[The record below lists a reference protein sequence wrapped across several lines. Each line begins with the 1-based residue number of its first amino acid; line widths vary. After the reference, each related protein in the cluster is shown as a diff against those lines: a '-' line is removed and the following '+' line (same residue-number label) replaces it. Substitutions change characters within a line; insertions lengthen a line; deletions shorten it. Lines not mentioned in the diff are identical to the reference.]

1 MGIVELYP
9 ALYTHCYDDNFLC
22 TQPISFVDDILEI
35 VNRDKLQALTDHLN
49 SADPSNS
56 IKFTDEREEDN
67 KTACFY
73 VLITRRGDGTV
84 KLLVYRKSSHT
95 DQYLSF
101 HSHHPLHHKLGVI
114 RTLMDRC
121 RNIVSE
127 EEDRKLEEQH
137 IMNALERCGYLRWT
151 FMKVKKQMNNNKEKT
166 KRREKHERS
175 KGLVVIPYVKGIS
188 EPLERIYRKHNI
200 STAMRPHMTLRKIL
214 VHPKDKRE
222 KKEQSSVVHVY
233 SIPCID
239 CGLYRRDRKADWGE
253 EEGTSG

>member
-1 MGIVELYP
+1 
-9 ALYTHCYDDNFLC
+9 
-22 TQPISFVDDILEI
+22 
-35 VNRDKLQALTDHLN
+35 
-49 SADPSNS
+49 
-56 IKFTDEREEDN
+56 
-67 KTACFY
+67 
-73 VLITRRGDGTV
+73 
-84 KLLVYRKSSHT
+84 
-95 DQYLSF
+95 
-101 HSHHPLHHKLGVI
+101 
-114 RTLMDRC
+114 MDRC

-175 KGLVVIPYVKGIS
+175 KGLVVTPYVKGIS

-222 KKEQSSVVHVY
+222 KEEQSGVVY

-239 CGLYRRDRKADWGE
+239 CDQVYIGETGRQFGVRKKEHLDEAKEVAQVPFTRNQRKMSVAEQKKSAVSDHVGQSNHTIDWEGARILDKEDNKWPRKIREAIQIRKHRGRAMNRDEGQYNLPAVYNPILRQSELVRAGE
-253 EEGTSG
+253 SKKVYLSV